1 MNTFFLVVVFSVGVG
16 EPTVTT
22 DSGTRLTGIDSTG
35 SSLSLKTSALR
46 QPMVEVE
53 PLSLSEAGTE
63 DSDSEGVVESTD
75 FMELL
80 VCGKGWNLTKRING

>member
-1 MNTFFLVVVFSVGVG
+1 
-16 EPTVTT
+16 
-22 DSGTRLTGIDSTG
+22 
-35 SSLSLKTSALR
+35 
-46 QPMVEVE
+46 MVEVE

-80 VCGKGWNLTKRING
+80 VCGKGWNFNQNA